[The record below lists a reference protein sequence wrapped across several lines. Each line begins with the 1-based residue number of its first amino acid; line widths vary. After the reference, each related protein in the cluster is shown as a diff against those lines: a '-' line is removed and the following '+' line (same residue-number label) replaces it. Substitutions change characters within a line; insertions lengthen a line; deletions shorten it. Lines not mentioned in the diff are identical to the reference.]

1 MSKSFLVGTLGLALV
16 LAGVSGCSS
25 KKAAI
30 YEHENF
36 ADSGTFSRSFPVS
49 EAGSCE
55 AARRALLSQGYI
67 ITSSGAGQVNGN
79 KSFQQSSESHL
90 QISFNVT
97 CAPDS
102 GEKQGSIMFANALQD
117 RYALKK
123 SNTSASLGVGVLGSL
138 SMPIGSSDDS
148 MVKVASETVTSA
160 QFYDRYFALVEGFLP
175 KASKVASEPVAA
187 RPIAD
192 IGVPE
197 PAAAPLA
204 AIASKAPA
212 APAVESVAGGA
223 KVVAPAATP
232 IEALAAI
239 ASEADAMPAVASV
252 EPVAAPLAAG
262 ASEAKVEA
270 STPTPIE
277 SGTVIASEAK
287 ATPAVASVEP
297 VAVSASEARAAPA
310 AASIEPVPA
319 PEAAAVAP
327 ASETPAAPVL
337 DDSQGSQP
345 IAPPAEAPPIQ
356 VQEDSQPTPL

>member
-16 LAGVSGCSS
+16 LAGVPGCSS
-25 KKAAI
+25 KKAAV

-36 ADSGTFSRSFPVS
+36 DDSGTFSRSFPVS

-67 ITSSGAGQVNGN
+67 VTSSNAGQVNGN
-79 KSFQQSSESHL
+79 KSFQQNSESHL

-97 CAPDS
+97 CAPD
-102 GEKQGSIMFANALQD
+102 GNDEQGSIMFANALQD

-175 KASKVASEPVAA
+175 RQKTPATAPAT
-187 RPIAD
+187 D

-197 PAAAPLA
+197 PAAQALAPLA
-204 AIASKAPA
+204 P
-212 APAVESVAGGA
+212 
-223 KVVAPAATP
+223 VAPAAAPTVAP
-232 IEALAAI
+232 VIET
-239 ASEADAMPAVASV
+239 
-252 EPVAAPLAAG
+252 PVAPL
-262 ASEAKVEA
+262 V
-270 STPTPIE
+270 
-277 SGTVIASEAK
+277 
-287 ATPAVASVEP
+287 
-297 VAVSASEARAAPA
+297 
-310 AASIEPVPA
+310 
-319 PEAAAVAP
+319 
-327 ASETPAAPVL
+327 

-345 IAPPAEAPPIQ
+345 VAPPAEAEPIQ
-356 VQEDSQPTPL
+356 VQQDTPTPL